1 MAEVYKILGQS
12 APAATTATDVYT
24 VPSVTEAIVSTVTVC
39 ERGGAAATFRV
50 AFLVGGGTVATT
62 DYVCYDHAI
71 AANETIVLTLGV
83 GMATTDQVE
92 VYASTA
98 DLTFNVF
105 GMEITA

>member
-12 APAATTATDVYT
+12 APSATTATDVYT
-24 VPSVTEAIVSTVTVC
+24 VGGSTEAIVSSITVC
-39 ERGGAAATFRV
+39 ERSGAAATFRI
-50 AFLVGGGTVATT
+50 AFLIGGGTVATT
-62 DYVCYDHAI
+62 DYICYDHIITAY
-71 AANETIVLTLGV
+71 ETIVFTLGV

-105 GMEITA
+105 GMEIV

>member
-12 APAATTATDVYT
+12 APSATTATDVYT
-24 VPSVTEAIVSTVTVC
+24 VGGSTEAIVSSVTVC
-39 ERGGAAATFRV
+39 ERAGATATFRI
-50 AFLVGGGTVATT
+50 AFLIGGGAVATT
-62 DYVCYDHAI
+62 DYICFDHAI

-105 GMEITA
+105 GMEITP

>member
-24 VPSVTEAIVSTVTVC
+24 VGATTEAIVSSVTVC
-39 ERGGAAATFRV
+39 ERGGAAATFRI
-50 AFLVGGGTVATT
+50 AFLIGGGTVATT
-62 DYVCYDHAI
+62 DYIAYDHPI
-71 AANETIVLTLGV
+71 TANETIVFTLGV

-98 DLTFNVF
+98 NLTFNVF
-105 GMEITA
+105 GMEIT

>member
-12 APAATTATDVYT
+12 APSATTATDVYD
-24 VPSVTEAIVSTVTVC
+24 VPASTEAIVSSIVVC

-50 AFLVGGGTVATT
+50 AFLIGGGTVATT
-62 DYVCYDHAI
+62 DYIAYNHAI

-92 VYASTA
+92 VYCSTA
-98 DLTFNVF
+98 DCTFSVF